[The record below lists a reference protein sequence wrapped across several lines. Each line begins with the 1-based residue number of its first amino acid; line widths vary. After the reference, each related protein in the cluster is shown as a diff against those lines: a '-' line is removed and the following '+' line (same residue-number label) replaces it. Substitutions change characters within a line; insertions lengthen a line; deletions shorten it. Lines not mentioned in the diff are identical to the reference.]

1 MTGTWVFIFFAVF
14 LMVVYI
20 ILYRVLGKTL
30 TELEKE
36 LNLVD

>member
-14 LMVVYI
+14 LRVVYI

>member
-1 MTGTWVFIFFAVF
+1 MTGTWIFIFFAVF

-20 ILYRVLGKTL
+20 ILHRVLGKTL